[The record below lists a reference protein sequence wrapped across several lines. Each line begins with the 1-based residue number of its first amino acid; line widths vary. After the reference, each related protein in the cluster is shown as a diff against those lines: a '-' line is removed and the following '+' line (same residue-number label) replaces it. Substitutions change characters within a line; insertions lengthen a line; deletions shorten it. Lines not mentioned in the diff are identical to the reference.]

1 MMEKLRHY
9 VHLVRLDRPIGIYLL
24 LWPTL
29 WALWIA
35 AEGVPDL
42 TILFVFVAGVVLMRS
57 AGCAINDYADR
68 DFDPHV
74 ARTKARPL
82 AAGHIVPQEALIV
95 FIVLVL
101 IAFLLELLLNG
112 LTIALSVVAVILA
125 ATYPFMKR
133 FHHLPQVHLGAAFS
147 WAIPMAFTAVT
158 GEMPPLVAWLLFIAA
173 VLWTTAYDTMYA
185 MCDRDDDLKIGVK
198 SSAILFG
205 KHDRLVVGVLQA
217 LTLLLLLVVGMI
229 SGRGGWFWLGLLLA
243 TGFSVYQQWLIR
255 NREPMPS
262 LRAFLNNHWLG
273 MTVFLGLALDYA
285 FIG

>member
-9 VHLVRLDRPIGIYLL
+9 AHLVRLDRPIGIYLL

-35 AEGVPDL
+35 AEGMPDL
-42 TILFVFVAGVVLMRS
+42 TILFVFVVGVVLMRS

-68 DFDPHV
+68 DFDPYV

-82 AAGHIVPQEALIV
+82 AAGHIAPQEALAV
-95 FIVLVL
+95 FIVLVV

-112 LTIALSVVAVILA
+112 LTIAMSVVAVILA

-133 FHHLPQVHLGAAFS
+133 FHHLPQVYLGAAFS

-173 VLWTTAYDTMYA
+173 VIWTTAYDTMYA

-205 KHDRLVVGVLQA
+205 KHDRLIVGVLQV
-217 LTLLLLLVVGMI
+217 LTLLLLLVVGMM
-229 SGRGGWFWLGLLLA
+229 SGRGVWFWLGLLLA
-243 TGFSVYQQWLIR
+243 AGFVVYQQWLIR

-273 MTVFLGLALDYA
+273 MVVFLGLALDYA